1 MWLLSIIPDSVLYG
15 FILSVMGIG
24 AALFVF
30 GTFTF
35 FLPLVKGWGFLMR
48 TLGSLLLI
56 LSVYLYGGYGTE
68 MKWRAEA
75 AKLKAD
81 MDRKVA
87 LSEAHSKQ
95 IVTKYVTKTKV
106 VKEKGD
112 VIVKKVTEYI
122 NKDADANCVVPKS
135 FVLLHDSAAK
145 NEVPDTSK
153 GVDGTPSGVKLSTI
167 GETVT
172 INYNNYHQ
180 LSERL
185 KALQDWVTQ
194 QEKIYNDGK

>member
-1 MWLLSIIPDSVLYG
+1 MFLLSLLPDSLLYG

-30 GTFTF
+30 GTFTV
-35 FLPLVKGWGFLMR
+35 FLPLVKGWGMLMR
-48 TLGSLLLI
+48 TVGALLLI
-56 LSVYLYGGYGTE
+56 GSVYLYGGYGTE

-87 LSEAHSKQ
+87 LSEKHSKEV
-95 IVTKYVTKTKV
+95 VTKYITKTKV

-112 VIVKKVTEYI
+112 VIVKEVTKYV

-135 FVLLHDSAAK
+135 FVVLHDSAAK
-145 NEVPDTSK
+145 NEVPDSTKGIDGATS
-153 GVDGTPSGVKLSTI
+153 GTKLSTI
-167 GETVT
+167 GETIT

-185 KALQDWVTQ
+185 KALQDWVNS
-194 QEKIYNDGK
+194 QERIYNEK

>member
-1 MWLLSIIPDSVLYG
+1 MWLLSLLPDSILYG

-30 GTFTF
+30 GTFTV
-35 FLPLVKGWGFLMR
+35 FLPLVKAYGLLMR
-48 TLGSLLLI
+48 TVGIILLI
-56 LSVYLYGGYGTE
+56 GSVYLYGGYGTE

-87 LSEAHSKQ
+87 LSEKQSKQ
-95 IVTKYVTKTKV
+95 IVTKYVTQTKV
-106 VKEKGD
+106 IKEKGD
-112 VIVKKVTEYI
+112 AIKKLSQHVKE
-122 NKDADANCVVPKS
+122 ADAKCIVPKS

-145 NEVPDTSK
+145 NEVPDTST
-153 GVDGTPSGVKLSTI
+153 GVNGSASGTNLSTI
-167 GETVT
+167 GETIS

-180 LSERL
+180 LSEQL
-185 KALQDWVTQ
+185 KALQDWVNS
-194 QEKIYNDGK
+194 QEKIYNGK

>member
-1 MWLLSIIPDSVLYG
+1 MWLLNIIPDSILYG

-30 GTFTF
+30 GTFTV
-35 FLPLVKGWGFLMR
+35 FLPLVKAYGLLMR
-48 TLGSLLLI
+48 TVGIILLI
-56 LSVYLYGGYGTE
+56 GSVYLYGGYGTE

-87 LSEAHSKQ
+87 LSEKQSKQ
-95 IVTKYVTKTKV
+95 IVTKYIVQTKV
-106 VKEKGD
+106 IKEKGD
-112 VIVKKVTEYI
+112 AIKKLSQHVKE
-122 NKDADANCVVPKS
+122 ADAKCIVPKS

-145 NEVPDTSK
+145 NEVPDTSA
-153 GVDGTPSGVKLSTI
+153 GVNGSASRTNLSTI

-180 LSERL
+180 LSEQL
-185 KALQDWVTQ
+185 KALQDWVSS
-194 QEKIYNDGK
+194 QEKIYNGK

>member
-1 MWLLSIIPDSVLYG
+1 
-15 FILSVMGIG
+15 MGIG

-30 GTFTF
+30 GSFTV
-35 FLPLVKGWGFLMR
+35 FLPLVKGWGMIAR
-48 TLGSLLLI
+48 TLGILLLI
-56 LSVYLYGGYGTE
+56 GSVYLYGGYGTE

-87 LSEAHSKQ
+87 LSEKQSKQ

-106 VKEKGD
+106 IKEKGD
-112 VIVKKVTEYI
+112 VIIKEVPKFIT
-122 NKDADANCVVPKS
+122 KDADAKCIIPKS

-145 NEVPDTSK
+145 NEVPDTSA
-153 GVDGTPSGVKLSTI
+153 GIDGSASRTNLSTV
-167 GETVT
+167 GETIT

-185 KALQDWVTQ
+185 KALQDWVSS
-194 QEKIYNDGK
+194 QERIYNGK

>member
-1 MWLLSIIPDSVLYG
+1 MWLLNIIPDSILYG

-30 GTFTF
+30 GTFTV
-35 FLPLVKGWGFLMR
+35 FLPLVKTYGLLMR
-48 TLGSLLLI
+48 TVGIILLI
-56 LSVYLYGGYGTE
+56 GSVYLYGGYGTE

-87 LSEAHSKQ
+87 LSEKKSKQ
-95 IVTKYVTKTKV
+95 IVTKYIVQTKV
-106 VKEKGD
+106 IKEKGD
-112 VIVKKVTEYI
+112 AIKKLSQHVKE
-122 NKDADANCVVPKS
+122 ADAKCIVPKS

-145 NEVPDTSK
+145 NEVPDTSA
-153 GVDGTPSGVKLSTI
+153 GVNGSTSRTNLSTI

-180 LSERL
+180 LSEQL
-185 KALQDWVTQ
+185 KALQDWVSS
-194 QEKIYNDGK
+194 QEKIYNGK

>member
-153 GVDGTPSGVKLSTI
+153 GVDGTPSGVGLSTI

-185 KALQDWVTQ
+185 KALQDWVAQ
-194 QEKIYNDGK
+194 QEKIYNGN

>member
-1 MWLLSIIPDSVLYG
+1 MWLLSLIPDSVVYG

-30 GTFTF
+30 GTFTV
-35 FLPLVKGWGFLMR
+35 FLPLVKAYGMLMR
-48 TLGSLLLI
+48 TIGIILLI
-56 LSVYLYGGYGTE
+56 GSVYLYGGYGTE
-68 MKWRAEA
+68 MRWRAEA

-87 LSEAHSKQ
+87 LADKKSKQ
-95 IVTKYVTKTKV
+95 IVTKYVVQTKV
-106 VKEKGD
+106 IKEKGD
-112 VIVKKVTEYI
+112 AIKKLSQHVKE
-122 NKDADANCVVPKS
+122 ADAKCVVPKS

-145 NEVPDTSK
+145 NEVPDTST
-153 GVDGTPSGVKLSTI
+153 GIDGSSSRVNLSAV

-180 LSERL
+180 LREQL
-185 KALQDWVTQ
+185 KALQDWVSS
-194 QEKIYNDGK
+194 QEKIYNGK

>member
-1 MWLLSIIPDSVLYG
+1 MWLLNVIPDSILYG

-30 GTFTF
+30 GTFTV
-35 FLPLVKGWGFLMR
+35 FLPLVKAYGLLMR
-48 TLGSLLLI
+48 TVGIILLI
-56 LSVYLYGGYGTE
+56 GSVYLYGGYGTE

-87 LSEAHSKQ
+87 LSEKKSKQ
-95 IVTKYVTKTKV
+95 IVTKYVVQTKV
-106 VKEKGD
+106 IKEKGD
-112 VIVKKVTEYI
+112 AIKKLSQHVKE
-122 NKDADANCVVPKS
+122 ADAKCIVPKS

-145 NEVPDTSK
+145 NEVPDTSA
-153 GVDGTPSGVKLSTI
+153 GVNGSASRTNLSTI

-180 LSERL
+180 LSEQL
-185 KALQDWVTQ
+185 KALQDWVSS
-194 QEKIYNDGK
+194 QEKIYNGK

>member
-15 FILSVMGIG
+15 FILSIMGIG

-30 GTFTF
+30 GTFTI
-35 FLPLVKGWGFLMR
+35 FLPFVKGWGMIAR

-56 LSVYLYGGYGTE
+56 GSVYLYGGYGTE

-87 LSEAHSKQ
+87 LSEKHSKQ
-95 IVTKYVTKTKV
+95 IVTKYITKTKV

-112 VIVKKVTEYI
+112 VIIKKVTEYV
-122 NKDADANCVVPKS
+122 NKDADANCVIPKS
-135 FVLLHDSAAK
+135 FVVLHDSAAK
-145 NEVPDTSK
+145 NEVPDSTT
-153 GVDGTPSGVKLSTI
+153 GIDGTSSSVKLSTV

-185 KALQDWVTQ
+185 KALQDWVSQ
-194 QEKIYNDGK
+194 QEKIYNGK

>member
-1 MWLLSIIPDSVLYG
+1 MWLLNIIPDSILYG

-24 AALFVF
+24 AALFVL
-30 GTFTF
+30 GTFAV
-35 FLPLVKGWGFLMR
+35 FLPLVNTYGLLMR
-48 TLGSLLLI
+48 TVGIILLI
-56 LSVYLYGGYGTE
+56 GSVYLYGGYGTE

-87 LSEAHSKQ
+87 LSEKKSKQ
-95 IVTKYVTKTKV
+95 IVTKYIVQTKV
-106 VKEKGD
+106 IKEKGD
-112 VIVKKVTEYI
+112 AIKKLSQHVKE
-122 NKDADANCVVPKS
+122 ADAKCIVPKS

-153 GVDGTPSGVKLSTI
+153 GVDGSTSGTNLSTI

-180 LSERL
+180 LSEQL
-185 KALQDWVTQ
+185 KALQDWVSS
-194 QEKIYNDGK
+194 QEKIYNGK

>member
-1 MWLLSIIPDSVLYG
+1 MWLLSLLPDSILYG

-24 AALFVF
+24 AGMFLIGSFAV
-30 GTFTF
+30 
-35 FLPLVKGWGFLMR
+35 FLPLVKGWGMLLR

-56 LSVYLYGGYGTE
+56 GSVYLYGGYGTE

-95 IVTKYVTKTKV
+95 VVTKYITQTKV
-106 VKEKGD
+106 IKEKGD
-112 VIVKKVTEYI
+112 EIKKLSKHVKE
-122 NKDADANCVVPKS
+122 ADAKCIVPKS

-153 GVDGTPSGVKLSTI
+153 GIDGTPSGVGLSTI

-185 KALQDWVTQ
+185 KALQDWVAQ
-194 QEKIYNDGK
+194 QEKIYNGK

>member
-1 MWLLSIIPDSVLYG
+1 MWLLSIIPDSILYG

-24 AALFVF
+24 AALYIF
-30 GTFTF
+30 GSFTV
-35 FLPLVKGWGFLMR
+35 FLPLVKGWGMIAK
-48 TLGSLLLI
+48 TVGTLLLI
-56 LSVYLYGGYGTE
+56 GSVYLYGGYGTE
-68 MKWRAEA
+68 IKWRAEA

-87 LSEAHSKQ
+87 LSEKKSKQ

-106 VKEKGD
+106 IKEKGD
-112 VIVKKVTEYI
+112 VIIKEVPKFIT
-122 NKDADANCVVPKS
+122 KDADANCVVPKS

-145 NEVPDTSK
+145 NEVPDSTQ
-153 GVDGTPSGVKLSTI
+153 GVDGTASGTKLSTI
-167 GETVT
+167 GETIT

-185 KALQDWVTQ
+185 KALQDWVSS
-194 QEKIYNDGK
+194 QEKIYNGK

>member
-1 MWLLSIIPDSVLYG
+1 MWLLSLLPDSLLYG

-24 AALFVF
+24 AALFVL
-30 GTFTF
+30 GTFTI
-35 FLPLVKGWGFLMR
+35 FLPLIKGWGMLMR
-48 TLGSLLLI
+48 TIGSLLLI
-56 LSVYLYGGYGTE
+56 GSVYLYGGYGTE

-87 LSEAHSKQ
+87 LSEQHSKQ
-95 IVTKYVTKTKV
+95 VVTKYITQTKV
-106 VKEKGD
+106 IKEKGD
-112 VIVKKVTEYI
+112 EIKKLSKHVKE
-122 NKDADANCVVPKS
+122 ADAKCIVPKS

-153 GVDGTPSGVKLSTI
+153 GVDGTPSGVGLSTI

-185 KALQDWVTQ
+185 KALQDWVAQ
-194 QEKIYNDGK
+194 QEKIYNGN

>member
-1 MWLLSIIPDSVLYG
+1 MWLLNIIPDSVLYG
-15 FILSVMGIG
+15 FILSAMGIG
-24 AALFVF
+24 AALFVL
-30 GTFTF
+30 GTFAV
-35 FLPLVKGWGFLMR
+35 FLPLVKTYGLLMR
-48 TLGSLLLI
+48 TVGIILLI
-56 LSVYLYGGYGTE
+56 GSVYLYGGYGTE

-87 LSEAHSKQ
+87 LSEKKSKQ
-95 IVTKYVTKTKV
+95 IVTKYIVQTKV
-106 VKEKGD
+106 IKEKGD
-112 VIVKKVTEYI
+112 AIKKLSQHVKE
-122 NKDADANCVVPKS
+122 ADAKCIVPKS

-153 GVDGTPSGVKLSTI
+153 GVDGSSSRTNLSTI

-180 LSERL
+180 LSEQL
-185 KALQDWVTQ
+185 KALQDWVSS
-194 QEKIYNDGK
+194 QEKIYNGK

>member
-1 MWLLSIIPDSVLYG
+1 MWLLNILPDSVLYG

-30 GTFTF
+30 GTFAV
-35 FLPLVKGWGFLMR
+35 FLPLVKGWGMLMR
-48 TLGSLLLI
+48 TIGTILLI
-56 LSVYLYGGYGTE
+56 GSVYLYGGYGTE

-87 LSEAHSKQ
+87 EGQKETTK

-106 VKEKGD
+106 IKEKGD
-112 VIVKKVTEYI
+112 VIIKEVPKFIT
-122 NKDADANCVVPKS
+122 KDADANCVIPKS

-145 NEVPDTSK
+145 NEVPDASK
-153 GVDGTPSGVKLSTI
+153 GVDGTTSGTKLSTI
-167 GETVT
+167 GETIT

-185 KALQDWVTQ
+185 KALQDWVSS
-194 QEKIYNDGK
+194 QERIYNGK

>member
-1 MWLLSIIPDSVLYG
+1 MWLLSLLPDSILYG

-24 AALFVF
+24 AAMFLI
-30 GTFTF
+30 GTFAV
-35 FLPLVKGWGFLMR
+35 FLPLVKGWGMLLR
-48 TLGSLLLI
+48 TVGTI
-56 LSVYLYGGYGTE
+56 LVVASVYLYGGYGTE

-87 LSEAHSKQ
+87 LSEKHSKQ
-95 IVTKYVTKTKV
+95 VVTKYITQTKV
-106 VKEKGD
+106 IKEKGD
-112 VIVKKVTEYI
+112 EIKKLSKHVKEV
-122 NKDADANCVVPKS
+122 DAQCVVPKS

-153 GVDGTPSGVKLSTI
+153 GVDGTPSGVGLSTI

-185 KALQDWVTQ
+185 KALQDWVSQ
-194 QEKIYNDGK
+194 QEKIYNGK

>member
-1 MWLLSIIPDSVLYG
+1 MWLLNIIPDSILYG

-30 GTFTF
+30 GTFTV
-35 FLPLVKGWGFLMR
+35 FLPLVKAYGLLMR
-48 TLGSLLLI
+48 TVGIILLI
-56 LSVYLYGGYGTE
+56 ASVYLYGGYGTE

-87 LSEAHSKQ
+87 LSEKQSKQ
-95 IVTKYVTKTKV
+95 IVTKYIVQTKV
-106 VKEKGD
+106 IKEKGD
-112 VIVKKVTEYI
+112 AIKKLSQHVKE
-122 NKDADANCVVPKS
+122 ADAKCIVPKS

-153 GVDGTPSGVKLSTI
+153 GVDGSTSGTNLSTI

-180 LSERL
+180 LSEQL
-185 KALQDWVTQ
+185 KALQDWVSS
-194 QEKIYNDGK
+194 QEKIYNGK

>member
-1 MWLLSIIPDSVLYG
+1 MWLLNIIPDSVLYG
-15 FILSVMGIG
+15 FILSAMGIG
-24 AALFVF
+24 AALFVL
-30 GTFTF
+30 GTFTV
-35 FLPLVKGWGFLMR
+35 FLPLVKAYGLLMR
-48 TLGSLLLI
+48 TAGIILLI
-56 LSVYLYGGYGTE
+56 ASVYLYGGYGTE

-87 LSEAHSKQ
+87 LSEKKSKQ
-95 IVTKYVTKTKV
+95 IVTKYIVQTKV
-106 VKEKGD
+106 IKEKGD
-112 VIVKKVTEYI
+112 AIKKLSQHVKE
-122 NKDADANCVVPKS
+122 ADAKCIVPKS

-153 GVDGTPSGVKLSTI
+153 GVDGSTSGTNLSTI

-185 KALQDWVTQ
+185 KALQDWVSS
-194 QEKIYNDGK
+194 QEKIYNGK

>member
-1 MWLLSIIPDSVLYG
+1 MWLLNIIPDSILYG

-30 GTFTF
+30 GTFTV
-35 FLPLVKGWGFLMR
+35 FLPLVKTYGLLMR
-48 TLGSLLLI
+48 TVGIILLI
-56 LSVYLYGGYGTE
+56 GSVYLYGGYGTE

-87 LSEAHSKQ
+87 LSEKKSKQ
-95 IVTKYVTKTKV
+95 IVTKYVVQTKV
-106 VKEKGD
+106 IKEKGD
-112 VIVKKVTEYI
+112 AIKKLSQHVKE
-122 NKDADANCVVPKS
+122 ADAKCIVPKS

-145 NEVPDTSK
+145 NEVPDTSA
-153 GVDGTPSGVKLSTI
+153 GVNGSASRTNLSTI

-180 LSERL
+180 LSEQL
-185 KALQDWVTQ
+185 KALQDWVSS
-194 QEKIYNDGK
+194 QEKIYNGK

>member
-1 MWLLSIIPDSVLYG
+1 MWLLNVIPDSILYG

-30 GTFTF
+30 GTFAV
-35 FLPLVKGWGFLMR
+35 FLPLVKAYGLLMR
-48 TLGSLLLI
+48 TIGIILLI
-56 LSVYLYGGYGTE
+56 GSVYLYGGYGTE

-87 LSEAHSKQ
+87 LSEKNSKQ
-95 IVTKYVTKTKV
+95 IITKYVTQTKV
-106 VKEKGD
+106 IKEKGD
-112 VIVKKVTEYI
+112 AIKKLSQHVKE
-122 NKDADANCVVPKS
+122 ADAKCIVPKS

-153 GVDGTPSGVKLSTI
+153 GVDGSTSGINLSTI

-185 KALQDWVTQ
+185 KALQDWVSS
-194 QEKIYNDGK
+194 QEKIYNGK

>member
-1 MWLLSIIPDSVLYG
+1 MWLLNVIPDSILYG

-24 AALFVF
+24 AALFIF
-30 GTFTF
+30 GSFAV
-35 FLPLVKGWGFLMR
+35 FLPLTKGYGMLMR
-48 TLGSLLLI
+48 TIGTILLI
-56 LSVYLYGGYGTE
+56 GSVYLYGGYGTE

-87 LSEAHSKQ
+87 LSEKKSKQ
-95 IVTKYVTKTKV
+95 IVTKYVVQTKV
-106 VKEKGD
+106 IKEKGD
-112 VIVKKVTEYI
+112 AIKKLSQHVKE
-122 NKDADANCVVPKS
+122 ADAKCIVPKS

-153 GVDGTPSGVKLSTI
+153 GIDGSTSRTNLSTV
-167 GETVT
+167 GETIT

-185 KALQDWVTQ
+185 KALQDWVSS
-194 QEKIYNDGK
+194 QEKIYNGK

>member
-1 MWLLSIIPDSVLYG
+1 
-15 FILSVMGIG
+15 MGIG

-30 GTFTF
+30 GSFAV
-35 FLPLVKGWGFLMR
+35 FLPLVKGYGMLMR
-48 TLGSLLLI
+48 TVGTLLLI
-56 LSVYLYGGYGTE
+56 GSVYLYGGYGTE

-81 MDRKVA
+81 MDRKIA
-87 LSEAHSKQ
+87 LSEQNSKQ
-95 IVTKYVTKTKV
+95 IITKYVTQTKV
-106 VKEKGD
+106 IKEKGD
-112 VIVKKVTEYI
+112 AIKKLSQHVKE
-122 NKDADANCVVPKS
+122 ADAKCIVPKS

-153 GVDGTPSGVKLSTI
+153 GIDGTAARVNLSTV
-167 GETVT
+167 GETIT

-185 KALQDWVTQ
+185 KALQDWVSS
-194 QEKIYNDGK
+194 QERIYNGK

>member
-1 MWLLSIIPDSVLYG
+1 MWLLSLLPDSLLYG

-24 AALFVF
+24 AALFVL
-30 GTFTF
+30 GTFTI
-35 FLPLVKGWGFLMR
+35 FLPLIKGWGMLMR
-48 TLGSLLLI
+48 TIGSLLLI
-56 LSVYLYGGYGTE
+56 GSVYLYGGYGTE

-87 LSEAHSKQ
+87 LSEKHSKQ
-95 IVTKYVTKTKV
+95 VVTKYITQTKV
-106 VKEKGD
+106 IKEKGD
-112 VIVKKVTEYI
+112 EIKKLSKHVKE
-122 NKDADANCVVPKS
+122 ADAKCIVPKS

-153 GVDGTPSGVKLSTI
+153 GVDGTPSGVGLSTI

-185 KALQDWVTQ
+185 KALQDWVAQ
-194 QEKIYNDGK
+194 QEKIYNGN